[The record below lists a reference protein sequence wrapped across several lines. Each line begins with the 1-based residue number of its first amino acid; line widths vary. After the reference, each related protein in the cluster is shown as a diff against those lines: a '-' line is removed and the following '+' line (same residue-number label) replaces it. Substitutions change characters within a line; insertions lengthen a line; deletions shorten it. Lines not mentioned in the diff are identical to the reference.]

1 MLGFTGI
8 LSGKCLYNI
17 SYICHVGSKQVSFN
31 ANTWYQD
38 VEGSLYLLCKGQLQ
52 CVARVHNF
60 GFLSVWSDHHS
71 CQCFVPV
78 FTFSSNPHLYCY
90 FFLIQQ
96 RIYPSVDFFTFSWVL
111 TTTFSAWCTY
121 SSRDSYL
128 ISFLEAGVVGPNCG
142 VIAFC
147 TKGDQHRTVA

>member
-1 MLGFTGI
+1 MLVANKYLSMPIPGI
-8 LSGKCLYNI
+8 KMWKVPF
-17 SYICHVGSKQVSFN
+17 ICFVGRTIAMFGTRASF
-31 ANTWYQD
+31 
-38 VEGSLYLLCKGQLQ
+38 GS
-52 CVARVHNF
+52 
-60 GFLSVWSDHHS
+60 LSVWSDHHS
-71 CQCFVPV
+71 CQCFLPV

-96 RIYPSVDFFTFSWVL
+96 RIYPSVNFLTFSWVL
-111 TTTFSAWCTY
+111 TMTFSAWCTY

-147 TKGDQHRTVA
+147 TKGDQHRTAA